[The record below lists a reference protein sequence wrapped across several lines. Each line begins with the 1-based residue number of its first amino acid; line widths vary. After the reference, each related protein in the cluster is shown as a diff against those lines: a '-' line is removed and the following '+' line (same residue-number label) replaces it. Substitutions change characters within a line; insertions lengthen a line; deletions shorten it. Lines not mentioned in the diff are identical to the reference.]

1 MGGGGDGGLVAVDGG
16 QRADLPLALQVPE
29 PSGLNPSADHVHEN
43 CPELVVG
50 RLRHVGDPTGRSPR
64 RSGVTGAR
72 SHRNEAD
79 SQGYRMV
86 VSIW

>member
-16 QRADLPLALQVPE
+16 QCADLPLALQVPE
-29 PSGLNPSADHVHEN
+29 PPGLNPGADHVHED

-50 RLRHVGDPTGRSPR
+50 WLCHVGDPTGRSLC

-72 SHRNEAD
+72 SHRNGAN

-86 VSIW
+86 VSIG